1 MIALTQKDILAH
13 EAAVPWSERY
23 QVEQDLLLC
32 LAMRAIFED
41 RFLSSQVAMRG
52 GTVLHKVHLAPAAR
66 YSEDID
72 LVAVGDRA
80 EGHIRKAILR
90 VLRPVLGREKSSVW
104 DFVQLAVRNAAK
116 PSRIL
121 RCIYRIP
128 SVTEPGRALAIE
140 VEVNVT
146 ERTPYLPVQRLPF
159 AIAFRGAQLE
169 TELVSY
175 NINEMLAT
183 KMRALFQRKKGR
195 DLFDLY
201 WALSTQSVLPVSV
214 REILRAFDHYMQAEG
229 ASVAREK
236 FVAHLRE
243 CLGDRAGFCTDL
255 VSFLRSDLT
264 YEPDVAGA
272 FVQQNLLALLAE

>member
-13 EAAVPWSERY
+13 EAVVPWSEPY

-41 RFLSSQVAMRG
+41 RFLSGQVAMRG
-52 GTVLHKVHLAPAAR
+52 GTVLHKVHLAPATR

-72 LVAVGDRA
+72 LVAVGDRPA
-80 EGHIRKAILR
+80 GHIRKALLR

-104 DFVQLAVRNAAK
+104 DSVHLAVRNAAK

-121 RCIYRIP
+121 RCIYKLP
-128 SVTEPGRALAIE
+128 SVSEPGRALTIE
-140 VEVNVT
+140 VEANVT
-146 ERTPYLPVQRLPF
+146 ERIPHFPVQRLPF
-159 AIAFRGAQLE
+159 AVEFRGAKLGA
-169 TELVSY
+169 ELVSY

-201 WALSTQSVLPVSV
+201 WALSAQSALPVSV
-214 REILRAFDHYMQAEG
+214 AEVLEAFDHYMQREG
-229 ASVAREK
+229 EPVAREK
-236 FVAHLRE
+236 FIAHLRE
-243 CLGDRAGFCTDL
+243 CLADRAGFCTDL
-255 VSFLRSDLT
+255 VSFLRRDLT
-264 YEPDVAGA
+264 YDPHVAGA
-272 FVQQNLLALLAE
+272 FVESKLLARIPE

>member
-1 MIALTQKDILAH
+1 MIVLTQKDVLAH
-13 EAAVPWSERY
+13 EFVVPWSEPY

-41 RFLSSQVAMRG
+41 RFLSHQVAMRG

-66 YSEDID
+66 YSQDID
-72 LVAVGDRA
+72 LVAVGDRP
-80 EGHIRKAILR
+80 EGHIRKALLR

-104 DFVQLAVRNAAK
+104 DSVQLAVRNAAK

-121 RCIYRIP
+121 RCIYRLP
-128 SVTEPGRALAIE
+128 SVAEPGRELTIE
-140 VEVNVT
+140 VEANVT
-146 ERTPYLPVQRLPF
+146 ERIPHFPVQRLPF
-159 AIAFRGAQLE
+159 AVEFRGAKLG

-201 WALSTQSVLPVSV
+201 WALSAQSALPVSIAQ
-214 REILRAFDHYMQAEG
+214 ILQASTTTCRRK
-229 ASVAREK
+229 ASQWRGKSSSHTYVSASLTG
-236 FVAHLRE
+236 LR
-243 CLGDRAGFCTDL
+243 FCTDL
-255 VSFLRSDLT
+255 VSVPAARSPLRSRRRGRLHRARAPRVT
-264 YEPDVAGA
+264 P
-272 FVQQNLLALLAE
+272 